1 MEASRDEP
9 APERAPRAGE
19 TVTGEVVDLAYGG
32 DGVLRAAG
40 WVVMVPRALPGDRVS
55 VRLRRRRKGRFEGEL
70 LEVLT
75 PSPDRVA
82 PRCAHAGLCGG
93 CALQCLAPAA
103 QLRWKELQARTLLQ
117 RLGRVTPESVAPAWQ
132 SPEVWFYR
140 NKMEFT
146 FAARPWVPAEQLRA
160 GGPLPRQVALGLHL
174 RGRYDAIFDVTD
186 CQLQAPMTNQVIA
199 ALRAIAHRRGL
210 PAYDSRRDTGL
221 LRHLVVRHAYH
232 HPDRLLVLVVRQED
246 PILPTLAREL
256 QAAVPEVT
264 GIVASVNLRRATVAR
279 GDYDLPLLGEP
290 HWRET
295 IAGIEFRIGASSF
308 FQTQT
313 QGAEALAAEVRAA
326 ADAAPGARLLDL
338 YCGAGTLSLPLARDG
353 VRVLGVEILPAAVEE
368 AHATARAN
376 GITGAE
382 YRCAAIE
389 TKTAEA
395 WETERWDVV
404 LVDPPRSGLHPR
416 ALEKLRALRAPR
428 IVYVSC
434 NPSTLARD
442 AGVLVN
448 EDGYRARRLRV
459 FDLFPQTPHLECVLT
474 LARG

>member
-1 MEASRDEP
+1 MDEP
-9 APERAPRAGE
+9 KPERAPRAGE
-19 TVTGEVVDLAYGG
+19 TVAGEVTDLAYGG
-32 DGVLRAAG
+32 AGVLRVAG
-40 WVVMVPRALPGDRVS
+40 WVVMVPHAFPGDFVS
-55 VRLRRRRKGRFEGEL
+55 VRLRRRRKGLFEGEL
-70 LEVLT
+70 LEVVT

-82 PRCAHAGLCGG
+82 ATCPHAGLCGG

-103 QLRWKELQARTLLQ
+103 QLRWKEAQALALLQ
-117 RLGRVTPESVAPAWQ
+117 RLGRVTPESIAPAWQ

-146 FAARPWVPAEQLRA
+146 FARRPWVPAEQLHA
-160 GGPLPRQVALGLHL
+160 GGPLPQTVALGLHL
-174 RGRYDAIFDVTD
+174 RGRFDAIFDVED
-186 CQLQAPMTNQVIA
+186 CHLQAPLTNRVVA
-199 ALRAIAHRRGL
+199 ALREIAHRRGL
-210 PAYDSRRDTGL
+210 PAYDSRSDAGL
-221 LRHLVVRHAYH
+221 LRHLVVRHSHH

-246 PILPTLAREL
+246 PILPTIAREL

-279 GDYDLPLLGEP
+279 GDYDLPLLGNP
-290 HWRET
+290 FWRET

-313 QGAEALAAEVRAA
+313 RGAEALAAEVREA
-326 ADAAPGARLLDL
+326 ADAAPGTRLLDL

-353 VRVLGVEILPAAVEE
+353 ARVTGVEILPAAVEE
-368 AHATARAN
+368 ARATAEAN
-376 GITGAE
+376 GIAGAE

-389 TKTAEA
+389 TKVSEA
-395 WETERWDVV
+395 WETEPWDVV

-416 ALEKLRALRAPR
+416 ALQKLRELRAPR

-442 AGVLVN
+442 AGALVN

-459 FDLFPQTPHLECVLT
+459 FDLFPQTPHLECVMTLT
-474 LARG
+474 RG